1 MPTQSIRE
9 LRARYRTTY
18 TAYLRC
24 VRALSMVRKP
34 PTDVLDTEEQTLG
47 ELVAA
52 RDAFRRELLTYYR
65 TSR

>member
-1 MPTQSIRE
+1 
-9 LRARYRTTY
+9 
-18 TAYLRC
+18 
-24 VRALSMVRKP
+24 MVRKP